1 MITIEVNNVRVE
13 ADTLKAAQK
22 LAKKEEKRQAQAEAT
37 QNAQVDSA
45 YEYAFAH
52 LGKLVNADRA
62 GTLGMYLW
70 LHPESGM
77 TRRAD
82 GRDQLHIQAKD
93 STSPVVVTLDSY
105 TTIQAI
111 GHSNTDETVC
121 VKLWDT
127 AAERAYWYALGAE
140 GDRWAF
146 VDVPEYLVIKL
157 ERLFTEAQAVRAA

>member
-1 MITIEVNNVRVE
+1 MVSIEVNGVRLE
-13 ADTLKAAQK
+13 ADTLKDAQK
-22 LAKKEEKRQAQAEAT
+22 LARKEEKRQTHEEAER
-37 QNAQVDSA
+37 NARVDIA

-77 TRRAD
+77 THGAD
-82 GRDQLHIQAKD
+82 GRDRLHIHAKD
-93 STSPVVVTLDSY
+93 GTPTVVVTLDSY

-111 GHSNTDETVC
+111 GHSHTNETVC

-127 AAERAYWYALGAE
+127 SAERAYWYTVGGE

-146 VDVPEYLVIKL
+146 VDVPEYLVVKL
-157 ERLFTEAQAVRAA
+157 ERLFAEEQARRAA